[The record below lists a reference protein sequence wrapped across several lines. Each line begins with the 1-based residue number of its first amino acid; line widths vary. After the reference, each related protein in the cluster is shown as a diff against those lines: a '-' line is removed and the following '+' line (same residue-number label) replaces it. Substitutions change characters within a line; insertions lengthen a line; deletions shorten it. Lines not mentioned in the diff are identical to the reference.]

1 MMIRNKKLEE
11 KLRQIL
17 EQAVEENLVAG
28 GNLLVW
34 EDGKELVYTQAGLA
48 DRENN
53 KKINRD
59 TIFRL
64 YSMSKPVTAAAAMIL
79 MERGMLDLYEPVSK
93 FLPEYAEVKVAAE
106 NGLISPQREML
117 VGDLLSMT
125 SGLVYPDEA
134 TVSGKTTDLVYQE
147 LDRRLYSENPMTT
160 RELAKNLANCP
171 LAFTPGSSW
180 QYGTSADVLAAVIE
194 VISERR
200 FSEFL
205 DEEIFMPL
213 GMRDTGFW
221 VPEEKQDRLAKT
233 YETVVL
239 PDGRKDMILYTG
251 NHLGIRNDM
260 MQSPA
265 YEAGGAGL
273 VSTLDDYMKF
283 AGMLLGEGFFDGVR
297 ILQPETVRY
306 MCSRELMPAQQAAM
320 DAWIGL
326 EGHSYGNFM
335 RVCKDPTKSK
345 MLVRR
350 DEYGWDGWLGMY
362 FANFPNEKMTMLIG
376 TQKKDGG
383 TFALTR
389 KLRNAILSAIE
400 YAK

>member
-17 EQAVEENLVAG
+17 EQAVKENLVAG

-194 VISERR
+194 VISERK

-297 ILQPETVRY
+297 ILQPETVHY

-362 FANFPNEKMTMLIG
+362 FANFPNEKMTLLIG

>member
-17 EQAVEENLVAG
+17 EQAVKENLVAG

-194 VISERR
+194 VISERK

-239 PDGRKDMILYTG
+239 PDGRKDMVLYTG

-297 ILQPETVRY
+297 ILQPETVHY

-362 FANFPNEKMTMLIG
+362 FANFPNEKMTLLIG

>member
-106 NGLISPQREML
+106 NGLISPQREIL

>member
-17 EQAVEENLVAG
+17 EQAVKENLVAG

-106 NGLISPQREML
+106 NGLISPQREIL

-194 VISERR
+194 VISERK

-239 PDGRKDMILYTG
+239 PDGRKDMVLYTG

-297 ILQPETVRY
+297 ILQPETVHY

-362 FANFPNEKMTMLIG
+362 FANFPNEKMTLLIG

>member
-17 EQAVEENLVAG
+17 EQAVKENLVAG

-147 LDRRLYSENPMTT
+147 LDRRLY
-160 RELAKNLANCP
+160 RESP
-171 LAFTPGSSW
+171 VTP
-180 QYGTSADVLAAVIE
+180 QMVL
-194 VISERR
+194 
-200 FSEFL
+200 
-205 DEEIFMPL
+205 
-213 GMRDTGFW
+213 
-221 VPEEKQDRLAKT
+221 
-233 YETVVL
+233 
-239 PDGRKDMILYTG
+239 
-251 NHLGIRNDM
+251 
-260 MQSPA
+260 
-265 YEAGGAGL
+265 
-273 VSTLDDYMKF
+273 
-283 AGMLLGEGFFDGVR
+283 
-297 ILQPETVRY
+297 
-306 MCSRELMPAQQAAM
+306 QQ
-320 DAWIGL
+320 
-326 EGHSYGNFM
+326 
-335 RVCKDPTKSK
+335 
-345 MLVRR
+345 
-350 DEYGWDGWLGMY
+350 
-362 FANFPNEKMTMLIG
+362 
-376 TQKKDGG
+376 
-383 TFALTR
+383 
-389 KLRNAILSAIE
+389 
-400 YAK
+400 

>member
-17 EQAVEENLVAG
+17 EQAVKENLVAG

-194 VISERR
+194 VISERK

-239 PDGRKDMILYTG
+239 PDGRKGMVLYTG

-297 ILQPETVRY
+297 ILQPETVHY

-362 FANFPNEKMTMLIG
+362 FANFPNEKMTLLIG

>member
-106 NGLISPQREML
+106 NGLISPQREIL

-194 VISERR
+194 VISERK

-239 PDGRKDMILYTG
+239 PDGRNDMVLYTG

>member
-194 VISERR
+194 VISERK

-239 PDGRKDMILYTG
+239 PDGRKDMILYKG

-306 MCSRELMPAQQAAM
+306 MCSRELMPAQQVAM

>member
-93 FLPEYAEVKVAAE
+93 FLSEYAEVKVAAE

-194 VISERR
+194 VISERK

>member
-194 VISERR
+194 VISERK

>member
-194 VISERR
+194 VISERK

-251 NHLGIRNDM
+251 NHLGICNDM

>member
-194 VISERR
+194 VISERK

-239 PDGRKDMILYTG
+239 PDGRKDMVLYTG

-297 ILQPETVRY
+297 ILQPETVHY

-362 FANFPNEKMTMLIG
+362 FANFPNEKMTLLIG

>member
-93 FLPEYAEVKVAAE
+93 FLPEYAEVEVAAE

-194 VISERR
+194 VISERK

>member
-17 EQAVEENLVAG
+17 EQAVKENLVAG

-194 VISERR
+194 VISERK

-239 PDGRKDMILYTG
+239 PDDRNDMILYTG

>member
-64 YSMSKPVTAAAAMIL
+64 YSMSKPVTAASAMIL

-239 PDGRKDMILYTG
+239 PDGRNDMILYTG
-251 NHLGIRNDM
+251 NQLGIRNDM

>member
-11 KLRQIL
+11 KLRQIM
-17 EQAVEENLVAG
+17 EQAVEEKLVAG
-28 GNLLVW
+28 VNLLVW
-34 EDGKELVYTQAGLA
+34 EDGRELVYSQAGLA

-53 KKINRD
+53 KKINRN

-64 YSMSKPVTAAAAMIL
+64 YSMSKPITAAAAMIL
-79 MERGMLDLYEPVSK
+79 MERGLLDLYEPVSK
-93 FLPEYAEVKVAAE
+93 FLPEYADVKVAAE
-106 NGLISPQREML
+106 NGLVSPQREML

-160 RELAKNLANCP
+160 RELAKNLASCP

-194 VISERR
+194 VICERK

-213 GMRDTGFW
+213 EMRDTGFW
-221 VPEEKQDRLAKT
+221 VPEEKQERLAKA
-233 YETVVL
+233 YETVML
-239 PDGRKDMILYTG
+239 PNGKNDMVLYTG
-251 NHLGIRNDM
+251 NHLGVCNDM
-260 MQSPA
+260 TSSPA

-320 DAWIGL
+320 DTWMGL

-335 RVCKDPTKSK
+335 RVCKNPSKSK
-345 MLVRR
+345 MLVREG
-350 DEYGWDGWLGMY
+350 EYGWDGWLGMY

-383 TFALTR
+383 TFSLTR
-389 KLRNAILSAIE
+389 KLRNTILSAIE